1 MGASSSVAGSTAASA
16 IHGSID
22 NLKDSVK
29 VKKKNKKINPNEDKP
44 SDNME
49 TIKNMKNDNP
59 VLVDDFNFFEETT
72 NQLKIN
78 SSEDQLKRLSKKLA
92 EFETRFFCYTEM
104 KLHRNLGDYLA
115 MIGFVEI
122 AVNKYIAILKTANL
136 KHLTDTIL
144 EIKEVHTADNIK
156 MTENEVWF
164 LISVRSV
171 LWNFSDASVKL
182 GDRVAKMGFFHYL
195 MNDLKELHKKSA
207 EFVKNSSVFDSAVG
221 ILHNCGK
228 SSSVETREC
237 FRKEDTV
244 KNLVPFLQTKSKNV
258 KLLVLLTLA
267 NIINEEENHLLLADD
282 TIFDDIIQMIKW
294 ANKNQGHRFDGFS
307 VEELV
312 SGLKGLA
319 RNDQNKNILMKKG
332 ALPLL
337 KEIIEAKYNDG
348 EVLQATEAIR
358 ILSFSKDN
366 KNDIKKD
373 VSLIQLLTDLTKNT
387 VENVANA
394 ASGILWNIKD
404 DKEKHENVKNSPA
417 KSNGHVMISY
427 QWADQKKLI
436 QISQMLS
443 EAGYLVWMDIKDMEG
458 STLQAMA
465 DAVEKACVVLVCMSE
480 RYKESSNCRTEAE
493 YAFTLKKP
501 IIPLMMQ
508 RGYKPNGWLGMILG
522 AKLFVDFSGK
532 YSFDDSFKNLS
543 RQLGKDGKIGGD
555 ADEVDGP
562 IAVVRSVPLQAAR
575 GNGTNEWSADDVSK
589 WLKKISLDSKE
600 KLQSLTGEQL
610 TFLKKLSNRA
620 PEFFFSYV
628 KTDLGLHR
636 LDDLMKFTNAIDQI

>member
-1 MGASSSVAGSTAASA
+1 MF
-16 IHGSID
+16 IE
-22 NLKDSVK
+22 L
-29 VKKKNKKINPNEDKP
+29 
-44 SDNME
+44 
-49 TIKNMKNDNP
+49 
-59 VLVDDFNFFEETT
+59 L
-72 NQLKIN
+72 
-78 SSEDQLKRLSKKLA
+78 
-92 EFETRFFCYTEM
+92 
-104 KLHRNLGDYLA
+104 
-115 MIGFVEI
+115 
-122 AVNKYIAILKTANL
+122 
-136 KHLTDTIL
+136 
-144 EIKEVHTADNIK
+144 
-156 MTENEVWF
+156 
-164 LISVRSV
+164 
-171 LWNFSDASVKL
+171 FSD
-182 GDRVAKMGFFHYL
+182 
-195 MNDLKELHKKSA
+195 
-207 EFVKNSSVFDSAVG
+207 
-221 ILHNCGK
+221 I
-228 SSSVETREC
+228 
-237 FRKEDTV
+237 
-244 KNLVPFLQTKSKNV
+244 

-282 TIFDDIIQMIKW
+282 SIFDDIIQMIKW
-294 ANKNQGHRFDGFS
+294 ANKSEGHRFDGFS

-319 RNDQNKNILMKKG
+319 RNDQNKNILTKKG

-337 KEIIEAKYNDG
+337 KEIITTKYNDG

-358 ILSFSKDN
+358 VLSFSKDN
-366 KNDIKKD
+366 KNHIKKD
-373 VSLIQLLTDLTKNT
+373 ENLIQLLTDLTKNT

-417 KSNGHVMISY
+417 KSTGHVMISY

-543 RQLGKDGKIGGD
+543 RQLGRDGKIGGD

-562 IAVVRSVPLQAAR
+562 IAVIRSVPLQAAR
-575 GNGTNEWSADDVSK
+575 GNGTNEWSTNDVSK
-589 WLKKISLDSKE
+589 WLKKIGLNSKE

-620 PEFFFSYV
+620 PEFYFSYV